1 MRNVRESQSVEVAR
15 EEGTSRS
22 RSPVENLVACEE
34 EPLGACLRRGQRVQ
48 VGLATGI
55 RKQPIQ

>member
-1 MRNVRESQSVEVAR
+1 MEVAR

-34 EPLGACLRRGQRVQ
+34 EPLGACLGRGQRVQ

-55 RKQPIQ
+55 RKQPIR